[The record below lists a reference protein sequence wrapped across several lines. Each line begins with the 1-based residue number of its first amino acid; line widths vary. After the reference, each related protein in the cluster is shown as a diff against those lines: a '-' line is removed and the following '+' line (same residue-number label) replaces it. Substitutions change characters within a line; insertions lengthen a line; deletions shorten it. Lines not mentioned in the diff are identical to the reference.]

1 MRKLKYILASLV
13 LVTGLVSCETEA
25 IDEKVK
31 DEALEGK
38 PILRFELNDEQT
50 VISDDVSVEWAGDSF
65 NIEAKVSFINNDN
78 IGGDPKHK
86 YKAATLF
93 IGFSNLAVAN
103 YPTTLNIDN
112 PSMYI
117 SSAEL
122 RVLEMDDEGMEVW
135 NQYSTVNA
143 DEKQDAGYGNITG
156 INQTAKFLD
165 GNFEYILYP
174 SEGSVLKPQRL
185 SNGNFYYI
193 KY

>member
-38 PILRFELNDEQT
+38 PILRFELNNEQT
-50 VISDDVSVEWAGDSF
+50 VISDKVNVEWSGDSF
-65 NIEAKVSFINNDN
+65 TIEAKVSIVNNDN
-78 IGGDPKHK
+78 MGDPKHQ

-93 IGFSNLAVAN
+93 IGFSNLAIAN
-103 YPTTLNIDN
+103 YPTALSLEN
-112 PSMYI
+112 PTGYT
-117 SSAEL
+117 SSAVL
-122 RVLEMDDEGMEVW
+122 RILEMNDEGLEVW
-135 NQYSTVNA
+135 NQYSTDNA
-143 DEKQDAGYGNITG
+143 DEKQEAGYGNISG

-165 GNFEYILYP
+165 GNFDYILYP
-174 SEGSVLKPQRL
+174 MEGSVLKPQRL

>member
-50 VISDDVSVEWAGDSF
+50 VIADTVSVEWGGDSF
-65 NIEAKVSFINNDN
+65 NIEAKVSIVNNDN
-78 IGGDPKHK
+78 MGDPKRK
-86 YKAATLF
+86 YKAGTLF
-93 IGFSNLAVAN
+93 IGFSSLTVAN
-103 YPTTLNIDN
+103 YPATLNIEN
-112 PSMYI
+112 PSMYM

-122 RVLEMDDEGMEVW
+122 RVQELDDEGMEVW

-143 DEKQDAGYGNITG
+143 NEKQDAGYGNITG

-174 SEGSVLKPQRL
+174 TEGSVLKPQRL